1 MCDSSFLWKG
11 LVWRKRGRQRLAW
24 GGSSQFYAVGLKYG
38 TKSKNILSW
47 NPHQKISKEVTRI
60 PLSLFYKRNEGT
72 GKSAS
77 WVIIIKPVNICIDLL
92 LLLSWLVMINVKV
105 ADILNLH
112 AIPVCLTILLA
123 WVFSHVWLF
132 VSPWTVARQAPLSME
147 FSRQEF
153 WSRLPFPT
161 PRNFPDPGIKSAS
174 LESPAL
180 AGRFFITEPT
190 GN

>member
-1 MCDSSFLWKG
+1 MLTKIRENW
-11 LVWRKRGRQRLAW
+11 
-24 GGSSQFYAVGLKYG
+24 QFYAVGIKYG
-38 TKSKNILSW
+38 TKSNNILYW